1 MTKFQFVSAIDAGE
15 AFKRDI
21 LVAVLV
27 ANTTSMDFEVL
38 SPKRISNSNYS
49 ETAYTPFI
57 LVIMCAK
64 NVGGKVVCGFFI
76 VDKTDA
82 ENMKKIVGAI

>member
-1 MTKFQFVSAIDAGE
+1 MLWVWPNFSNKILLVLVFASLSNWLTKFQFVSAIDAGE

-27 ANTTSMDFEVL
+27 ANTTSMDFEVR

-49 ETAYTPFI
+49 QTALNWYDR
-57 LVIMCAK
+57 K
-64 NVGGKVVCGFFI
+64 
-76 VDKTDA
+76 
-82 ENMKKIVGAI
+82 E

>member
-27 ANTTSMDFEVL
+27 ASTTSMDFEVR

-49 ETAYTPFI
+49 KTA
-57 LVIMCAK
+57 
-64 NVGGKVVCGFFI
+64 
-76 VDKTDA
+76 
-82 ENMKKIVGAI
+82 KIQMIE